1 LKKIGYSILLT
12 GIILTNFLLISS
24 LFIINSYGAAE
35 EIDAEYGGAPAINGV
50 IDDSVGEWK
59 KAFKTQ
65 INLTDLPIDLWVMQ
79 DESKLFISIQI
90 DLELS
95 AHNSTEFVGLLISNS
110 SSENQEDFIDAKIV
124 QFSNIETNEFVYLDY
139 VINNSLFLNDTN
151 YHGAGAGKLNEKVS
165 IYEFAI
171 PINQPIGE
179 GYEEDAILAYE
190 SSYAFNITY
199 GKTPSYPDGIIK
211 SKVIIINIFEPSIGE
226 QLLIDVILKSLSI
239 TIFSIVGILSGYYI
253 YKLFKLKEKM
263 ERLRT

>member
-1 LKKIGYSILLT
+1 MKKIGYSILS
-12 GIILTNFLLISS
+12 GILIINFLLISS
-24 LFIINSYGAAE
+24 LFIINSYGAVE
-35 EIDAEYGGAPAINGV
+35 EIDAEYGKAPIIDGD

-79 DESKLFISIQI
+79 DKSNLFISIQV

-110 SSENQEDFIDAKIV
+110 SLENQEDFIDAKIV
-124 QFSNIETNEFVYLDY
+124 QFLNINTNDFIYLDY
-139 VINNSLFLNDTN
+139 FINNSLFLNDTI
-151 YHGAGAGKLNEKVS
+151 YHGEGAGKLNGKVS
-165 IYEFAI
+165 IYEFSI
-171 PINQPIGE
+171 MINQPIAD
-179 GYEEDAILAYE
+179 GYEEDAILEDE

-211 SKVIIINIFEPSIGE
+211 SEIIIINIINPPIGE
-226 QLLIDVILKSLSI
+226 LLLIDLILKVLSI
-239 TIFSIVGILSGYYI
+239 IVFSIIGILSGYYI